1 MTGPAS
7 ASVRPAVRKRP
18 NVIVV
23 EPRMT
28 ADRPVICPV
37 NVAPT
42 CSGELFPEEPKVVP
56 AEMAKEASTEGPT
69 DIQDLRNDRT
79 YKQPFCTTL
88 TTDCVEIP
96 KPTIQRS
103 PDKMAE
109 EASTGGAAD
118 NQPPSINQIYTKT
131 TVTNLPTDYVEIGRP
146 APLWVPVQV
155 AEEAGTED
163 TMNEQCIYEVLGNNR
178 TTDRKLSMELLEIP
192 QRSVTRGFLELAEAA
207 RNICVEKKQCF
218 ILEEVLPQVTEM
230 TRPMIEP
237 VSWMTEEDLGQSV
250 EVHRE
255 GASRAPTDKLEAGQL
270 MQWPDIKSDGVMID
284 GIMLKSEM
292 SPVGSVRDAAEP
304 VSVAAKSE
312 MFNPVVFAGGGGSL
326 LQQPPWPW

>member
-1 MTGPAS
+1 M
-7 ASVRPAVRKRP
+7 
-18 NVIVV
+18 IVV

-42 CSGELFPEEPKVVP
+42 PQVEVHKSCCVGTCSGELFPEEPKVVP
-56 AEMAKEASTEGPT
+56 AEMAKKASTEGPM
-69 DIQDLRNDRT
+69 DIQDLRSDRT

-118 NQPPSINQIYTKT
+118 NQPLSINQIYTKT
-131 TVTNLPTDYVEIGRP
+131 TVANLPTDYVEIGRP
-146 APLWVPVQV
+146 APLWVPVEV
-155 AEEAGTED
+155 AEKASTDD

-192 QRSVTRGFLELAEAA
+192 QRSVTRGFWEHL
-207 RNICVEKKQCF
+207 C
-218 ILEEVLPQVTEM
+218 
-230 TRPMIEP
+230 
-237 VSWMTEEDLGQSV
+237 
-250 EVHRE
+250 
-255 GASRAPTDKLEAGQL
+255 
-270 MQWPDIKSDGVMID
+270 
-284 GIMLKSEM
+284 
-292 SPVGSVRDAAEP
+292 
-304 VSVAAKSE
+304 
-312 MFNPVVFAGGGGSL
+312 
-326 LQQPPWPW
+326 